1 MKKIIAV
8 AGLTALL
15 VLSSCGTYGNMTSN
29 QNQNQTSVV
38 LSEANYK
45 YVGNVSGEVSQ
56 IYVLGFGGLRRSAL
70 RNNAVDQMMKEASQ
84 NNPELMTG
92 SKAVINVSV
101 HESVKMIT
109 PLFVKRTITAHGT
122 VIEFIK

>member
-1 MKKIIAV
+1 M
-8 AGLTALL
+8 L

-70 RNNAVDQMMKEASQ
+70 RNNAVDQMMKKASQ